1 MFYGYKYKACSKL
14 VAINVS
20 RKHTVYSSVD
30 GYLLTK
36 DKETLAIFPPGKAND
51 RFTLLPPS
59 IKKIGDYAFFDC
71 KELKNVVIPNLVES
85 IGKRSF
91 GLESFRANFY
101 SLL

>member
-1 MFYGYKYKACSKL
+1 MFL
-14 VAINVS
+14 
-20 RKHTVYSSVD
+20 YSSVD
-30 GYLLTK
+30 GYLLSK
-36 DKETLAIFPPGKAND
+36 NKETLKIFPPGKAND

-91 GLESFRANFY
+91 GLCSNLNTITFLCDNKINPANINQLT
-101 SLL
+101 SERLV